1 MNALGDLTGN
11 DRVTHIRVF
20 RAWLGIGNPNAAR
33 NMPATSEDQSRIE
46 QSIGRF
52 LELCH
57 RRHLPAK
64 ALIIAPGDPP
74 DTLYY
79 IIEGA
84 ASVELATESGN
95 EMVLAYLNT
104 GDFIGE
110 MGVFL
115 AVEDER
121 GVSVRTRAPC
131 EVAGI
136 TYERLRRAADKEL
149 REAFP
154 DILYVLG
161 RQLSQR
167 LLRSHRK
174 VESLAFADVVGRIE
188 QALGDLCTEPDALTH
203 AQGVQVKVSRQELS
217 RIAGCSRE
225 KAGQALKR
233 LEEQGRVAVDG
244 KTILVYSDHQGGGL
258 PQSELPRS
266 VR

>member
-1 MNALGDLTGN
+1 MN
-11 DRVTHIRVF
+11 
-20 RAWLGIGNPNAAR
+20 IGASLSNGKANVS
-33 NMPATSEDQSRIE
+33 MLLSSEEPSRRS
-46 QSIGRF
+46 QSIERF

-64 ALIIAPGDPP
+64 ALIIAPGDPA

-84 ASVELATESGN
+84 ASVELATENGN
-95 EMVLAYLNT
+95 EMVLAYLNA

-115 AVEDER
+115 SVEDER
-121 GVSVRTRAPC
+121 GVSVRTRSPC

-136 TYERLRRAADKEL
+136 GYERLRTAAVKEL

-161 RQLSQR
+161 RQLSRR
-167 LLRSHRK
+167 LLGSQRK

-188 QALGDLCTEPDALTH
+188 QALGELCAEPDALTH

-233 LEEQGRVAVDG
+233 LEEQGRIAVEG
-244 KTILVYSDHQGGGL
+244 KTILVYRRHGDSTAA
-258 PQSELPRS
+258 R
-266 VR
+266 

>member
-1 MNALGDLTGN
+1 M
-11 DRVTHIRVF
+11 V
-20 RAWLGIGNPNAAR
+20 
-33 NMPATSEDQSRIE
+33 PASENRPRIE
-46 QSIGRF
+46 QSIERF
-52 LELCH
+52 LEICH
-57 RRHLPAK
+57 RRHHPAK
-64 ALIIAPGDPP
+64 ALIIAPGDPA

-79 IIEGA
+79 LIDGS
-84 ASVELATESGN
+84 ASVELATEHGN
-95 EMVLAYLNT
+95 EMVLAYVNA

-115 AVEDER
+115 NVTNQR
-121 GVSVRTRAPC
+121 GVSVRTRSPC

-136 TYERLRRAADKEL
+136 TYERLRRAADNEL
-149 REAFP
+149 QDAYP

-161 RQLSQR
+161 RQLSNR

-188 QALGDLCTEPDALTH
+188 EALVDLCEEPDARTH
-203 AQGVQVKVSRQELS
+203 SRGVQVKVSRQELS

-233 LEEQGRVAVDG
+233 LEEQGRIAVDG
-244 KTILVYSDHQGGGL
+244 KTILVYSAPVGA
-258 PQSELPRS
+258 PR